1 MPLLELPREDISGLS
16 YERFLR
22 EYALPR
28 QPVIIE
34 GVGADWPAASAWC
47 DLGYFLGHSGVD
59 LEHEVTVSEGGAGAE
74 ELECTVGEALRKLQQ
89 REESSGGGG
98 GGGGGSGQAPLYL
111 SAWEYVRGG
120 SEALQADFSVPPLF
134 DRSPSW
140 LAQNAVLGNAAVDMK
155 WLYLGQVRLRD
166 RVRVRVRLTRIRSGS
181 LPRPGGH
188 GLRDARGHE
197 HDLRVAVGGPRPE
210 GVVTLPLTLALTL
223 ALALPLAL
231 TLTRVC
237 AHGGDYAALLA
248 VAEQAC

>member
-98 GGGGGSGQAPLYL
+98 GGGSGQAPLYF

-155 WLYLGQVRLRD
+155 WLYLGQVGLRD
-166 RVRVRVRLTRIRSGS
+166 RVRVRVRQTRIRSGS

-188 GLRDARGHE
+188 GLGDARGHE

-210 GVVTLPLTLALTL
+210 GVVTLPLTLTLLTLTLPLPL
-223 ALALPLAL
+223 ALALPL
-231 TLTRVC
+231 TLIRRASSAAC
-237 AHGGDYAALLA
+237 ASA
-248 VAEQAC
+248 